1 MAKYQVGTQYTVWVE
16 VEAEDEDDAIEKA
29 IVVEY
34 NLECNELGTIEINE
48 YDDPIVFLE
57 KNDD

>member
-34 NLECNELGTIEINE
+34 NLECNDLGTIEINE

-57 KNDD
+57 KNDE

>member
-16 VEAEDEDDAIEKA
+16 VEAADEDEAIEKA

-34 NLECNELGTIEINE
+34 NLTCNDLGTIEINE
-48 YDDPIVFLE
+48 YDDPIVYLE
-57 KNDD
+57 KDDD

>member
-16 VEAEDEDDAIEKA
+16 VEAADEDEAIEKA

-34 NLECNELGTIEINE
+34 NLECNDLGTIEINE
-48 YDDPIVFLE
+48 YDDPIVYLE
-57 KNDD
+57 KE